1 MISNMGGLGALY
13 GVVGNISNTAQT
25 TGNTQPTTPQPAPT
39 TPQPAPGSGSIQFG
53 GGGLF
58 PTNNRP
64 VPTGNEQQR
73 LGGGLLFPTGGM
85 PPQRLPA
92 VPRPTMPMVG
102 EGDPGTAQ
110 QLRDAVYR
118 NAPPSVRRYDF
129 FKDRMGNRPPPFN
142 PGIPPSGVYTGQ
154 QYGPQNPTVPDNL
167 PRPRVEPP
175 TVLDNQQPV
184 QPTPSP
190 QPTFNP
196 YNIFGGGFNPYGN
209 MGFGGMGFN
218 PYGGMGF
225 GGFNPYGGMG
235 FNPYIPRG
243 GLGGFSPYNQNED
256 IRYPQ
261 YRNQQA
267 VPAFMYER

>member
-1 MISNMGGLGALY
+1 MINNMGGLGALY
-13 GVVGNISNTAQT
+13 GVVGNM
-25 TGNTQPTTPQPAPT
+25 GNTQPAPTTQPAT
-39 TPQPAPGSGSIQFG
+39 TPQPAPGSGSIQLG

-73 LGGGLLFPTGGM
+73 RGGGLLFPTGGM

-118 NAPPSVRRYDF
+118 NAPPSVRRPSPSFDPFGYGGLGARF
-129 FKDRMGNRPPPFN
+129 NNNRPSFN

-154 QYGPQNPTVPDNL
+154 QYGPQNPTVPDNSNL
-167 PRPRVEPP
+167 TIAERPSHNPEDLKQIP
-175 TVLDNQQPV
+175 T
-184 QPTPSP
+184 TPSP
-190 QPTFNP
+190 PPTAAQM
-196 YNIFGGGFNPYGN
+196 YNIFGGGFNPYGG
-209 MGFGGMGFN
+209 MGMGGFGGMGFN
-218 PYGGMGF
+218 PYGGMGMG

-235 FNPYIPRG
+235 MGFNPYIPMG
-243 GLGGFSPYNQNED
+243 GLGGFSPYNQ
-256 IRYPQ
+256 RTPT
-261 YRNQQA
+261 
-267 VPAFMYER
+267 FMG